1 MLWQPYVMSADFI
14 AGEVRV
20 RLALL
25 VESSQGGVAVRIPLT
40 LAVVVGL
47 VATSAVAFG
56 AASAVPTKTAGTLT
70 VGFDVPAPGFWN
82 GRVSGTTIKNPTG
95 FEAALS
101 QAIAKQLGLKTVDV
115 RAPFGGLFSPAPKK
129 YDFAFEEVTITSQR
143 AKVVSFSAPYFD
155 ANQGILIRKGLA
167 KPTSIASLKSLQ
179 LCAQSNTTGLSYIQ
193 HTLRPAKK
201 ALVYSSSSSA
211 AFDAVEAGKCDALI
225 LDVPIV
231 VSQSQKK
238 KGAYGGVTG
247 QIVTHES
254 YGAVMDKGSK
264 FKPFLDK
271 AIKALKANGTIDR
284 LQKQWLPFTK
294 VPILK

>member
-1 MLWQPYVMSADFI
+1 M
-14 AGEVRV
+14 RK
-20 RLALL
+20 
-25 VESSQGGVAVRIPLT
+25 PLT

-47 VATSAVAFG
+47 VATTAVAV
-56 AASAVPTKTAGTLT
+56 AATSVPTKTPGTLT

-82 GRVSGTTIKNPTG
+82 GRVSGTTIKSPSG
-95 FEAALS
+95 FEATLS
-101 QAIAKQLGLKTVDV
+101 QAIAKQLGLKTVVDV

-129 YDFAFEEVTITSQR
+129 YDVAFEEVTITAQR

-155 ANQGILIRKGLA
+155 ANQGVLIRKGLA
-167 KPTSIASLKSLQ
+167 KPSSIASLKSLQ

-193 HTLRPAKK
+193 HTLRPSKK

-238 KGAYGGVTG
+238 KGAYGGVVG

-254 YGAVMDKGSK
+254 YGAVMEKGSK
-264 FKPFLDK
+264 FKPFLDQ

-284 LQKQWLPFTK
+284 LQKKWLPFTK
-294 VPILK
+294 VPTLK